1 MLWRVARV
9 LPSCQ
14 DPTWEERPPGEWTP
28 AAAGDCRMYLQQAL
42 TFITVTQGAR
52 TINQERTE
60 TIRKEMIL
68 PSLVLSAHHTRGI
81 RLKRS
86 VGWSIQKWSMT
97 LLPAL
102 WCWSRRRRRQKV
114 PAHLRSPGH
123 RSGYRNVG
131 EMLAQKRAWTWTDF

>member
-1 MLWRVARV
+1 
-9 LPSCQ
+9 
-14 DPTWEERPPGEWTP
+14 
-28 AAAGDCRMYLQQAL
+28 MYLQQAL

-102 WCWSRRRRRQKV
+102 
-114 PAHLRSPGH
+114 
-123 RSGYRNVG
+123 
-131 EMLAQKRAWTWTDF
+131 

>member
-14 DPTWEERPPGEWTP
+14 DPTWEEHPPGEWIP
-28 AAAGDCRMYLQQAL
+28 AAAGDCRMYHQQAL

-60 TIRKEMIL
+60 TIRKGMFL
-68 PSLVLSAHHTRGI
+68 PSLVLSAHNTRGI
-81 RLKRS
+81 RLKRNI
-86 VGWSIQKWSMT
+86 GWSIQKWSLT

-102 WCWSRRRRRQKV
+102 WCWSKRRRRQKM

-123 RSGYRNVG
+123 RSGYCNVG